1 MLLKIISGFKFIIA
15 GAINPFKLCVLLGGL
30 SIQAYGASITPQAQD
45 TKVNITFDR
54 MSLPANIFIW
64 DKVFGG
70 STDSGECTDTATCKD
85 KDNINSLTCYSAT
98 DPTNGACQ
106 VKLFWWDSTNNETS
120 IYLTLRFTHSSGK
133 TKDLR
138 VASVKIGR
146 TKETA
151 SWISGSI
158 LRPEGFSTYIPASE
172 LNKLSDV
179 GVWKADL
186 KMQVKAWDDCSGASN
201 GCSGIHRV
209 DWKANII
216 LKVTDY
222 GNHQIYLPA
231 FPTSAPS
238 VNLNLNTRPGIGAG
252 NSVSGSTGLDM
263 CLYDGND
270 SASNRISLLLQDE
283 GDAAPDR
290 IKGQF
295 SVYRSGG
302 DKAKA
307 SDRLDYQIS
316 VINPTTGAVQNIA
329 NGKEIVWIDTNR
341 RDIQRPVILPGGV
354 APALCVPAP
363 LTLTT
368 PAFSMADKTAGDYT
382 GKLRIIYT
390 PTTQTAP

>member
-1 MLLKIISGFKFIIA
+1 MLLKIISSFKFIIA
-15 GAINPFKLCVLLGGL
+15 GAINPFNLCVLLGGV
-30 SIQAYGASITPQAQD
+30 SIQAYGASIAPQAQD

-70 STDSGECTDTATCKD
+70 STDEGECTNSSDCKD
-85 KDNINSLTCYSAT
+85 KDEINSLTCYSTT

-106 VKLFWWDSTNNETS
+106 VKLFWWTDTS
-120 IYLTLRFTHSSGK
+120 NDTSKTLTLRFTHRSGK

-138 VASVKIGR
+138 VTAVKGSG
-146 TKETA
+146 TYG
-151 SWISGSI
+151 SWIAGII
-158 LRPEGFSTYIPASE
+158 LPSSGFSTYIPASE

-186 KMQVKAWDDCSGASN
+186 KMQVKAWDYCSGASN
-201 GCSGIHRV
+201 GCPGIFRV
-209 DWKANII
+209 TWKASLALN
-216 LKVTDY
+216 VTDY
-222 GNHQIYLPA
+222 GNQQIYLPA
-231 FPTSAPS
+231 FPNSAP
-238 VNLNLNTRPGIGAG
+238 VINLNLNTRPGVGAG
-252 NSVSGSTGLDM
+252 KSVSGSTGVDM

-283 GDAAPDR
+283 GDTAPDR

-295 SVYRSGG
+295 SLYRRGG

-307 SDRLDYQIS
+307 RDRLDYQVS
-316 VINPTTGAVQNIA
+316 VINPTTGAVQDIS
-329 NGKEIVWIDTNR
+329 NGKEIIWSDTNR
-341 RDIQRPVILPGGV
+341 RNIQRPVVLPGGG

>member
-15 GAINPFKLCVLLGGL
+15 GAINPFNLCVLLGGL
-30 SIQAYGASITPQAQD
+30 SMQAYGASIAPQAQD

-54 MSLPANIFIW
+54 MSLPANIYIW
-64 DKVFGG
+64 ERVFGG
-70 STDSGECTDTATCKD
+70 STDSGECSNASNCKD
-85 KDNINSLTCYSAT
+85 KDVINSLMCYSTT
-98 DPTNGACQ
+98 DPTNGACP
-106 VKLFWWDSTNNETS
+106 VKLFWANNINSDNSKT
-120 IYLTLRFTHSSGK
+120 LKLRFTHSSGK

-138 VASVKIGR
+138 VTSVKGSGDYS
-146 TKETA
+146 
-151 SWISGSI
+151 SWVAGAQLYSS
-158 LRPEGFSTYIPASE
+158 GFSTYIPASE

-179 GVWKADL
+179 GVWRAEL
-186 KMQVKAWDDCSGASN
+186 KMQVKAWDYCGNDII
-201 GCSGIHRV
+201 GCPGFHRAN
-209 DWKANII
+209 WKANII

-341 RDIQRPVILPGGV
+341 RDIQRPVMLPGGV

-368 PAFSMADKTAGDYT
+368 PAFSMADKTGGDYT

>member
-15 GAINPFKLCVLLGGL
+15 GAINPLNLCVLLGGL
-30 SIQAYGASITPQAQD
+30 SIQAYGASIAPQAQD

-70 STDSGECTDTATCKD
+70 STDDGECTHSSNCKD
-85 KDNINSLTCYSAT
+85 KDIVNSLTCYSTT

-106 VKLFWWDSTNNETS
+106 VNLFWGLDTNNDTS
-120 IYLTLRFTHSSGK
+120 KALTLRFTHSSGK

-138 VASVKIGR
+138 VTSVKGSG
-146 TKETA
+146 TYG
-151 SWISGSI
+151 SWIAGAFLFSSG
-158 LRPEGFSTYIPASE
+158 FNTYIPASE

-179 GVWKADL
+179 GVWRADL
-186 KMQVKAWDDCSGASN
+186 KMQVKAWDNCYTIG
-201 GCSGIHRV
+201 GCPGIHRV

-222 GNHQIYLPA
+222 GNQQIYLPA
-231 FPTSAPS
+231 FPTSAPT
-238 VNLNLNTRPGIGAG
+238 VNLNLMVRPGVGG
-252 NSVSGSTGLDM
+252 SKSVSGSTGLDM

-270 SASNRISLLLQDE
+270 SSSNRISLLLQDE
-283 GDAAPDR
+283 GGKAPGR

-302 DKAKA
+302 DKAKD
-307 SDRLDYQIS
+307 SDRLDYQVS
-316 VINPTTGAVQNIA
+316 VINPTTGVVQDIS
-329 NGKEIVWIDTNR
+329 NGKEIVWSDTNR
-341 RDIQRPVILPGGV
+341 RDIQRPVMLPGGV

-368 PAFSMADKTAGDYT
+368 PAFSMADKTGGDYT
-382 GKLRIIYT
+382 GTLRIIYT